1 MVGFSIYV
9 PNQPTHL
16 GNNDEIERYDRL
28 TEAVNSPAIIIQIE
42 DKIEDPTDK
51 IILKTMLKF
60 TRVSFKIMICSR
72 APPLIQIKECLN
84 QNPHERP
91 TAENVCKEFLLES

>member
-16 GNNDEIERYDRL
+16 GNNDENGENNRYDRL
-28 TEAVNSPAIIIQIE
+28 SEAVNSPAIIIQIE

-60 TRVSFKIMICSR
+60 TRVSFKIMICS
-72 APPLIQIKECLN
+72 
-84 QNPHERP
+84 
-91 TAENVCKEFLLES
+91 

>member
-1 MVGFSIYV
+1 MVGFRIYF

-16 GNNDEIERYDRL
+16 GNIDENNRYDIL
-28 TEAVNSPAIIIQIE
+28 SEAVNSPAIIIQIE

-60 TRVSFKIMICSR
+60 TRVSFKIMICS
-72 APPLIQIKECLN
+72 
-84 QNPHERP
+84 
-91 TAENVCKEFLLES
+91 

>member
-16 GNNDEIERYDRL
+16 GNNDENDRYDRL

-60 TRVSFKIMICSR
+60 TRVSFK
-72 APPLIQIKECLN
+72 L
-84 QNPHERP
+84 
-91 TAENVCKEFLLES
+91 

>member
-1 MVGFSIYV
+1 MVGFRIYF

-16 GNNDEIERYDRL
+16 GNIDENNRYDRL

-60 TRVSFKIMICSR
+60 TRVSLKIMICS
-72 APPLIQIKECLN
+72 
-84 QNPHERP
+84 
-91 TAENVCKEFLLES
+91 

>member
-1 MVGFSIYV
+1 MVGFRICV

-16 GNNDEIERYDRL
+16 GNNDENDRYDRL

-60 TRVSFKIMICSR
+60 TRVSFKIMICS
-72 APPLIQIKECLN
+72 
-84 QNPHERP
+84 
-91 TAENVCKEFLLES
+91 

>member
-9 PNQPTHL
+9 QNQPTHL
-16 GNNDEIERYDRL
+16 GNNDENGVNNRYDIL
-28 TEAVNSPAIIIQIE
+28 SEAVNSPAIIIQIE

-60 TRVSFKIMICSR
+60 TRVSLKIMICS
-72 APPLIQIKECLN
+72 
-84 QNPHERP
+84 
-91 TAENVCKEFLLES
+91 

>member
-16 GNNDEIERYDRL
+16 GSNDENNRYDRL

-60 TRVSFKIMICSR
+60 TRVSFKIMICS
-72 APPLIQIKECLN
+72 
-84 QNPHERP
+84 
-91 TAENVCKEFLLES
+91 

>member
-16 GNNDEIERYDRL
+16 GNNDENDRYDRL

-60 TRVSFKIMICSR
+60 TRVSFKIMICS
-72 APPLIQIKECLN
+72 
-84 QNPHERP
+84 
-91 TAENVCKEFLLES
+91 